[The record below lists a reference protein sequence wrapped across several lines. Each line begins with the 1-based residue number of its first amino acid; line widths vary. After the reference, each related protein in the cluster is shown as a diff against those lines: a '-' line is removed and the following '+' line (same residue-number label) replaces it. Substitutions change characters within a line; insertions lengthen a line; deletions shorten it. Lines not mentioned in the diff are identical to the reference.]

1 MSGKTRFASLL
12 DGRNLT
18 PLTEREQRRATN
30 VFLTLDK
37 GVNARYEEGARTRFV
52 NDIDDAGDEFGEIVF
67 SADIYPGGNL
77 VNPNASLSL
86 DGAAAHELAHYYR
99 WINKSEL
106 PHGQFTHIDEAMT
119 SLEAAL
125 RYSGTL
131 SANDVQGL
139 ISDALHRLR
148 LYVAELALPSVAAF
162 AKVAHA
168 QVDQL
173 NPVAAED

>member
-1 MSGKTRFASLL
+1 MKTYERYASLL

-18 PLTEREQRRATN
+18 VLTDREQRRAAN
-30 VFLTLDK
+30 IFLGLDRN
-37 GVNARYEEGARTRFV
+37 VNARYEEGARTRFV
-52 NDIDDAGDEFGEIVF
+52 TTVDEVGEEYGEIVF

-99 WINKSEL
+99 WLNKSEL
-106 PHGQFTHIDEAMT
+106 PHGQLTHIDEAMT

-125 RYSGTL
+125 RFSGAL
-131 SANDVQGL
+131 SPNDIQGL

-148 LYVAELALPSVAAF
+148 LHLEELPQP
-162 AKVAHA
+162 H
-168 QVDQL
+168 
-173 NPVAAED
+173 PVGE

>member
-1 MSGKTRFASLL
+1 MKNNERLASLL

-18 PLTEREQRRATN
+18 PLTEREQRRAVN
-30 VFLTLDK
+30 VFLGLDP

-52 NDIDDAGDEFGEIVF
+52 TAVDDAGEEFGEIIF
-67 SADIYPGGNL
+67 SADVYPGANL

-106 PHGQFTHIDEAMT
+106 PHGHLTHIDEAMT

-125 RYSGTL
+125 RFPRLTQ
-131 SANDVQGL
+131 NDVQGL
-139 ISDALHRLR
+139 ISDALHRIR
-148 LYVAELALPSVAAF
+148 LYVMEQPMP
-162 AKVAHA
+162 
-168 QVDQL
+168 QQ
-173 NPVAAED
+173 PAAED